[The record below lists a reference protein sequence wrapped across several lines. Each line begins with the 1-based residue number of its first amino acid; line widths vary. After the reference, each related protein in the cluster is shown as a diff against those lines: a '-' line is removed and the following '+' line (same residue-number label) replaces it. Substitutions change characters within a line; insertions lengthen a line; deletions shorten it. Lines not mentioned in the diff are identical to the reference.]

1 MRAAIMCI
9 GNLLMRDEGVGP
21 ICAQQLEQRYRFPDN
36 VDVLDSGTMGMS
48 LLGDIANYDLIV
60 VIDAVDGTGEEP
72 GTVFT
77 FTPDEVAR
85 HTVMHSLH
93 DIRFKD
99 VLDAA
104 ALLGHQPVGTCVGV
118 QVLDMDPHDFSIGL
132 TEPVE
137 AALPLVMDTAVEL
150 LRQGGVEGIERL

>member
-21 ICAQQLEQRYRFPDN
+21 HCAQLLEQRYRFPDN

-60 VIDAVDGTGEEP
+60 VIDAVDGTGQEP

-77 FTPDEVAR
+77 FTPDEIAR

-104 ALLGHQPVGTCVGV
+104 ALLGHQPVGKCVGV
-118 QVLDMDPHDFSIGL
+118 QVLDMDPPDFSIGL

-150 LRQGGVEGIERL
+150 LRQGGVEGIERV